1 MLGLILL
8 SIFLLITVATAF
20 IPVTRIEKTFDFTII
35 NPELPD
41 ANLPTDLPVYLS
53 EELRVLKLT
62 YPQWLWRDEPQ
73 YINLSIQPKANNSTM
88 QKPVEVSLARYHV
101 YLEARL
107 ELDLAQMLTGD
118 TVIEAVNVN
127 QSAQFLWQVKAETS
141 GRAKGNLWIFVNIT
155 DSQSGNTWQ
164 LTRFAFPLQMEMMD
178 IIGLSRS
185 SVRSLA
191 LIGYFL
197 ILSTGA
203 VLVFL
208 HPRNVKKK

>member
-1 MLGLILL
+1 MLGLFLL
-8 SIFLLITVATAF
+8 SILLFITVATTF
-20 IPVTRIEKTFDFTII
+20 IPVTRIEKTIDFTII

-62 YPQWLWRDEPQ
+62 YPQWLWRGDSQ
-73 YINLSIQPKANNSTM
+73 YITLIIQPKVDNSTS
-88 QKPVEVSLARYHV
+88 QESAEISPARYHV

-107 ELDLAQMLTGD
+107 ELGLVHMLTGD
-118 TVIEAVNVN
+118 AMIETVNAK

-141 GRAKGNLWIFVNIT
+141 GRARGNLWIFVNIT
-155 DSQSGNTWQ
+155 DSQNGNTWQ
-164 LTRFAFPLQMEMMD
+164 LTRFALPLQMEINA
-178 IIGLSRS
+178 IIGLSLS

-191 LIGYFL
+191 MIGFFL
-197 ILSTGA
+197 VLSAGL
-203 VLVFL
+203 VLVFF